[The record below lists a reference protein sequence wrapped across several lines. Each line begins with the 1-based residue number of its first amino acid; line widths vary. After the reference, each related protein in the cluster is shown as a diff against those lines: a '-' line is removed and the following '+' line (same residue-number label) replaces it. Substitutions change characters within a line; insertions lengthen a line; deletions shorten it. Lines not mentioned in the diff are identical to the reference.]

1 MTTES
6 SSNLLS
12 SSSSTSRWKYDI
24 FLSCRRNDSC
34 RNFKDHLYAAL
45 NQRGIFTI
53 GDDDELERGREEA
66 MPPELSKAIEESR
79 YVILVLSQNYAN
91 STRCL
96 DELVKALECSR
107 LMGQTILPIFY
118 DVEPSDVLRQRG
130 SFAKAF
136 SEYERVFKNNK
147 EKVYR
152 WRDALKEVANLTG
165 WNLQD
170 GFESRVI
177 QTIVEWIFNEL
188 NESISS
194 VSKDLVGIDS
204 RVKEILSYLELETW
218 PDDVQIIGISGMK
231 GIGKTTIARVVFDSI
246 RARFEACSFLADIRE
261 VTDKQGPTHLQKQLL
276 SDLLKRNV
284 NIWNVEMGINVL
296 RERLHTKKV
305 LIVLDD
311 VDQLEQLAALCDRS
325 CFGSGSRII
334 ITSRDERLL
343 STFGVDKVY
352 EVEPL
357 TDEEAFKLFSSKA
370 FKKDV
375 VGEEFLEL
383 SKNVV
388 EFANGL
394 PLALKGLGSFLF
406 GRSIKEWSSALDRL
420 KENPAENLL
429 MYMK

>member
-1 MTTES
+1 MT
-6 SSNLLS
+6 
-12 SSSSTSRWKYDI
+12 YDV

-34 RNFKDHLYAAL
+34 RKFKDHLYAAL
-45 NQRGIFTI
+45 NRRGIFTI
-53 GDDDELERGREEA
+53 GDDDELERGRDEA
-66 MPPELSKAIEESR
+66 ILKAVEESR
-79 YVILVLSQNYAN
+79 YVILVLSQNYAS
-91 STRCL
+91 STWCL
-96 DELVKALECSR
+96 DALAKAVECTKS
-107 LMGQTILPIFY
+107 MGQTILPIFY
-118 DVEPSDVLRQRG
+118 DVDPSEVRRQTG
-130 SFAKAF
+130 SFEKAF
-136 SEYERVFKNNK
+136 SEHEQVFKDNMG
-147 EKVYR
+147 KVYR
-152 WRDALKEVANLTG
+152 WRAALNTVGNLNG

-170 GFESRVI
+170 GYESRVI

-194 VSKDLVGIDS
+194 VSKDLVGVNS
-204 RVKEILSYLELETW
+204 RVEGFLSFL
-218 PDDVQIIGISGMK
+218 DDAQIIGISGRK
-231 GIGKTTIARVVFDSI
+231 GIASVLV
-246 RARFEACSFLADIRE
+246 
-261 VTDKQGPTHLQKQLL
+261 
-276 SDLLKRNV
+276 LK
-284 NIWNVEMGINVL
+284 
-296 RERLHTKKV
+296 
-305 LIVLDD
+305 
-311 VDQLEQLAALCDRS
+311 LAAFLPILE
-325 CFGSGSRII
+325 RII

-429 MYMK
+429 MYMNDFIDSKIGLQTVLHQSMNIATGGS

>member
-12 SSSSTSRWKYDI
+12 SSSSTSGWKYDV
-24 FLSCRRNDSC
+24 FLSCRRNGSC
-34 RNFKDHLYAAL
+34 RKFKDHLYAAL
-45 NQRGIFTI
+45 NKRGIFTI
-53 GDDDELERGREEA
+53 GDDDEWERGREEA
-66 MPPELSKAIEESR
+66 ILKAVEESR
-79 YVILVLSQNYAN
+79 YVILVLSQNYAS
-91 STRCL
+91 STWCL
-96 DELVKALECSR
+96 DALAKAVECTKS
-107 LMGQTILPIFY
+107 MGQTILPIFY
-118 DVEPSDVLRQRG
+118 DVEPYEVLRQKG
-130 SFAKAF
+130 SFAEAF
-136 SEYERVFKNNK
+136 SKHEQVFKDNMG
-147 EKVYR
+147 KVYR
-152 WRDALKEVANLTG
+152 WRAALDTVGNLNG

-170 GFESRVI
+170 GYESKAI

-188 NESISS
+188 NEAISS

-204 RVKEILSYLELETW
+204 RVKEVLSYLESETW
-218 PDDVQIIGISGMK
+218 PDDARIIGISGMK

-276 SDLLKRNV
+276 SDLLKRSV

-296 RERLHTKKV
+296 RERLQNKKV

-325 CFGSGSRII
+325 CFGLGSRII

-352 EVEPL
+352 KVEPL

-406 GRSIKEWSSALDRL
+406 GRSIKEWSSALARL